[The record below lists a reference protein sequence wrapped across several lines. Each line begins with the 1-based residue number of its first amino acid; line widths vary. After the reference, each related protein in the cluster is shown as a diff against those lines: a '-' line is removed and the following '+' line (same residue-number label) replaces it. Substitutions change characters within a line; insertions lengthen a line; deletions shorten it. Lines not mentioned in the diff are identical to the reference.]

1 VAITPP
7 SDIVLDVA
15 LAADPA
21 RHRAAA
27 ERLARLRSTPHSA
40 ETSAAPVVRNLNP
53 VTERPANAVDAV
65 TTTNLAPR
73 PGSAGQA
80 RRRLD
85 AYGQFEAF
93 VLQSFIESML
103 PRNAINVFG
112 RGSAGEFWRSM
123 LAEKMSGELARSGSV
138 GIASRLAAGATHPVH
153 PIASTTAGPLTPPV
167 SLLSMLPYIEQQPA
181 DTAPSTDLAASA
193 NTPIPERS

>member
-1 VAITPP
+1 MAITPP

-15 LAADPA
+15 RAADPE
-21 RHRAAA
+21 RYRAAA
-27 ERLARLRSTPHSA
+27 ERLARLRSNPPSA
-40 ETSAAPVVRNLNP
+40 ETLAVAVRERDPAAARQAD
-53 VTERPANAVDAV
+53 TADGV
-65 TTTNLAPR
+65 TTANLASR
-73 PGSAGQA
+73 AGSSGQVG
-80 RRRLD
+80 RRLD

-93 VLQSFIESML
+93 VLQSFIELML

-123 LAEKMSGELARSGSV
+123 LAEKMGGELARSGSV

-167 SLLSMLPYIEQQPA
+167 PLLSMLPYIEQHPA
-181 DTAPSTDLAASA
+181 DTLPGTDVAASA
-193 NTPIPERS
+193 STPNL